1 MHLFQRFV
9 RLSQM
14 SSANTKFS
22 KTQLSK
28 TAQLGG
34 FLNRLLGPLLKT
46 SLTLIGN
53 VLKSL
58 TKNVLVPLK
67 LTATASAIGT
77 AVQKKLFSSGT
88 TTLMFSIK
96 DLSDIMKLI
105 KSLKDSGLFTKK
117 LLTLVKNRIFNDVS
131 SFNYV

>member
-1 MHLFQRFV
+1 
-9 RLSQM
+9 M

-28 TAQLGG
+28 TTQLGG

-46 SLTLIGN
+46 GLTLIGN

-58 TKNVLVPLK
+58 TKNVLVPLE

-77 AVQKKLFSSGT
+77 AVQKKLFGSGT
-88 TTLMFSIK
+88 TTLIFSNK
-96 DLSDIMKLI
+96 DLSDIMKII

-131 SFNYV
+131 SFNYVWNTKILSKWT

>member
-1 MHLFQRFV
+1 
-9 RLSQM
+9 M

-46 SLTLIGN
+46 GLTLIGN

-58 TKNVLVPLK
+58 TKNVLVPLE

-131 SFNYV
+131 SFYYV

>member
-1 MHLFQRFV
+1 
-9 RLSQM
+9 M

-46 SLTLIGN
+46 GLTLIGN

-58 TKNVLVPLK
+58 TKNVLVPLE

>member
-9 RLSQM
+9 KLSQI

-22 KTQLSK
+22 KTELSK

-46 SLTLIGN
+46 GLTLIGT

-58 TKNVLVPLK
+58 TKNVLVPLE

-77 AVQKKLFSSGT
+77 AIQKKLFGSGT
-88 TTLMFSIK
+88 TTLIFSNK
-96 DLSDIMKLI
+96 DLSDIMKI
-105 KSLKDSGLFTKK
+105 VKSLKDSGLFTKE
-117 LLTLVKNRIFNDVS
+117 LLKLVKNRIFNDVS
-131 SFNYV
+131 PFNYV

>member
-9 RLSQM
+9 KLSQM

-46 SLTLIGN
+46 GLTLIGN

-58 TKNVLVPLK
+58 TKNVLVPLE

-131 SFNYV
+131 SFYYV

>member
-9 RLSQM
+9 KLSQM

-46 SLTLIGN
+46 GLTLIGN

-58 TKNVLVPLK
+58 TKNVLVPLE

-77 AVQKKLFSSGT
+77 AVQKKLFGSGT
-88 TTLMFSIK
+88 TTLIFSNK
-96 DLSDIMKLI
+96 DLSDIMKII

-131 SFNYV
+131 SFYYV

>member
-9 RLSQM
+9 KLSQI

-22 KTQLSK
+22 KTELSK

-46 SLTLIGN
+46 GLTLIGN

-58 TKNVLVPLK
+58 TKNVLVPLE
-67 LTATASAIGT
+67 LTATASAIGK
-77 AVQKKLFSSGT
+77 AIQKKLFGSGT
-88 TTLMFSIK
+88 TTLIFSNK
-96 DLSDIMKLI
+96 DLSDIMKI
-105 KSLKDSGLFTKK
+105 VKSLKDSGLFTKE
-117 LLTLVKNRIFNDVS
+117 LLKLVKNRIFNDVS